1 MKILIVEDDN
11 DIAEILAGELS
22 VWGYDTVCVKDFNK
36 VLDEFKS
43 EKPELVL
50 MDIIL
55 PYFNGFYWCQKIR
68 EISKVPLMFISSKSE
83 DIDIVQAMQF
93 GGDDYIVKPI
103 NIQIVRAKIVALL
116 RRSYDFAEE
125 TDYLAF
131 GNVKL
136 LLSAAKL
143 EFMGKVAELTRTEL
157 MILETLFKDKG
168 AVSKRDKIM
177 DKCWQEENFIDDNTL
192 AVNMTRLRKKLAE
205 IGLIDFIRTKKGIG
219 YYLKQTLGSRTDI

>member
-11 DIAEILAGELS
+11 DIAEILANELS
-22 VWGYDTVCVKDFNK
+22 VWGYDTVCVKDFNN

-68 EISKVPLMFISSKSE
+68 EVSKVPLMFISSKSE

-116 RRSYDFAEE
+116 RRSYDFVEE
-125 TDYLAF
+125 TDYLIF

>member
-1 MKILIVEDDN
+1 MKIFIVEDDN
-11 DIAEILAGELS
+11 DIAEILANELS
-22 VWGYDTVCVKDFNK
+22 VWGYDTVCVKDFNN

-116 RRSYDFAEE
+116 RRSYDFAED
-125 TDYLAF
+125 TDYLTF

-136 LLSAAKL
+136 LLSAAEL
-143 EFMGKVAELTRTEL
+143 DFMGKMADLTRTEL

-168 AVSKRDKIM
+168 AISKREKIM

-205 IGLIDFIRTKKGIG
+205 IGLADFIQTKKGIG
-219 YYLKQTLGSRTDI
+219 YFLNNKLS

>member
-11 DIAEILAGELS
+11 DIAEILANELS
-22 VWGYDTVCVKDFNK
+22 VWGYDTVCVKDFNN
-36 VLDEFKS
+36 VLDEFKA

-116 RRSYDFAEE
+116 RRSYDFVEE
-125 TDYLAF
+125 TDYLIF

-177 DKCWQEENFIDDNTL
+177 DKCWQEENFIDENTL

-205 IGLIDFIRTKKGIG
+205 IGLDDFIQTKKRIG
-219 YYLKQTLGSRTDI
+219 YFLNNKLS

>member
-11 DIAEILAGELS
+11 DIAEILANELS
-22 VWGYDTVCVKDFNK
+22 VWGYDTVCVKDFNN
-36 VLDEFKS
+36 VLYEFKS

-68 EISKVPLMFISSKSE
+68 EVSKVPLMFISSKSE
-83 DIDIVQAMQF
+83 DIAIVQAMQF

-116 RRSYDFAEE
+116 RRSYDFVEE
-125 TDYLAF
+125 TDYLIF

-205 IGLIDFIRTKKGIG
+205 IGLDDFIQTKKRIG
-219 YYLKQTLGSRTDI
+219 YFLNNKLS

>member
-1 MKILIVEDDN
+1 MKIFIVEDDN
-11 DIAEILAGELS
+11 DIAEILANELS

-68 EISKVPLMFISSKSE
+68 EISKVPIMFISSKSE

-116 RRSYDFAEE
+116 RRSYDFVEE
-125 TDYLAF
+125 TDYLIF

-168 AVSKRDKIM
+168 AVSKREKIT

-205 IGLIDFIRTKKGIG
+205 IGLDDFIQTKKGIG
-219 YYLKQTLGSRTDI
+219 YFLNNKLT

>member
-1 MKILIVEDDN
+1 MKIFIVEDDN
-11 DIAEILAGELS
+11 DIAEILANELS
-22 VWGYDTVCVKDFNK
+22 VWGYDTVSVKDFNN

-131 GNVKL
+131 RNVKL

-143 EFMGKVAELTRTEL
+143 EFMGKMAELTRTEL
-157 MILETLFKDKG
+157 MILETLFKDRG

-205 IGLIDFIRTKKGIG
+205 IGLDDFIQTKKGIG
-219 YYLKQTLGSRTDI
+219 YFLSNKLT

>member
-11 DIAEILAGELS
+11 DIAEILANELS
-22 VWGYDTVCVKDFNK
+22 VWGYDTVCVKNFNN
-36 VLDEFKS
+36 VLDEFKA

-68 EISKVPLMFISSKSE
+68 EVSKVPLMFISSKSE

-116 RRSYDFAEE
+116 RRSYDFVEE
-125 TDYLAF
+125 TDYLIF

-205 IGLIDFIRTKKGIG
+205 IGLDDFIQTKKRIG
-219 YYLKQTLGSRTDI
+219 YFLNNKLS

>member
-103 NIQIVRAKIVALL
+103 NIQIVRAKIVAIL

-125 TDYLAF
+125 ADYLIF
-131 GNVKL
+131 GKVKL

-205 IGLIDFIRTKKGIG
+205 IGLDDFIQTKKGIG
-219 YYLKQTLGSRTDI
+219 YFLNNKLT

>member
-11 DIAEILAGELS
+11 DIAEILANELS
-22 VWGYDTVCVKDFNK
+22 VWGYDTVCVKDFNN
-36 VLDEFKS
+36 VLYEFKS

-116 RRSYDFAEE
+116 RRSYDFTEE
-125 TDYLAF
+125 TDYLIF

-205 IGLIDFIRTKKGIG
+205 IGLDDFIQTKKGIG
-219 YYLKQTLGSRTDI
+219 YFLNNKLS

>member
-11 DIAEILAGELS
+11 DIAEILANELS
-22 VWGYDTVCVKDFNK
+22 VWGYDTVCVKDFNN
-36 VLDEFKS
+36 VLDEFKA

-68 EISKVPLMFISSKSE
+68 ENSKVPLMFISSKSE

-131 GNVKL
+131 GNAKL

-205 IGLIDFIRTKKGIG
+205 IGLDDFIQTKKGIG
-219 YYLKQTLGSRTDI
+219 YFLNNKLS

>member
-11 DIAEILAGELS
+11 DIAEILANELS
-22 VWGYDTVCVKDFNK
+22 VWGYDTVCVKDFNN

-125 TDYLAF
+125 TDYLTF

-205 IGLIDFIRTKKGIG
+205 IGLDNFIQTKKGIG
-219 YYLKQTLGSRTDI
+219 YFLNNKLS

>member
-11 DIAEILAGELS
+11 DIAEILANELS
-22 VWGYDTVCVKDFNK
+22 VWGYDTVCVKDFNN

-116 RRSYDFAEE
+116 RRSYDFVEE
-125 TDYLAF
+125 TDYLIF

-205 IGLIDFIRTKKGIG
+205 IGLDDFIQTKKRIG
-219 YYLKQTLGSRTDI
+219 YFLNNKLS

>member
-22 VWGYDTVCVKDFNK
+22 VWGYDIVCVKDFNN
-36 VLDEFKS
+36 VLDEFKA

-103 NIQIVRAKIVALL
+103 NIQIVRAKIVAIL
-116 RRSYDFAEE
+116 RRSYDFTEE
-125 TDYLAF
+125 TDYLVF

-157 MILETLFKDKG
+157 MILETLFKDRG

-205 IGLIDFIRTKKGIG
+205 IGLDDFIQTKKGIG
-219 YYLKQTLGSRTDI
+219 YFLNNKLT

>member
-11 DIAEILAGELS
+11 DIAEILANELS
-22 VWGYDTVCVKDFNK
+22 VWGYDTVCVKDFNN

-103 NIQIVRAKIVALL
+103 NIQIVRAKIVAIL

-125 TDYLAF
+125 TDYLVF

-143 EFMGKVAELTRTEL
+143 EFIGKVAELTRTEL

-205 IGLIDFIRTKKGIG
+205 IGLDDFIQTKKGIG
-219 YYLKQTLGSRTDI
+219 YFLNNKLT

>member
-11 DIAEILAGELS
+11 DIAEILANELS
-22 VWGYDTVCVKDFNK
+22 VWGYDTVCVKDFNN
-36 VLDEFKS
+36 VLYEFKS

-125 TDYLAF
+125 TDYLTF

-205 IGLIDFIRTKKGIG
+205 IGLDDFIQTKKGIG
-219 YYLKQTLGSRTDI
+219 YFLNNKLS

>member
-11 DIAEILAGELS
+11 DIAEILANELS
-22 VWGYDTVCVKDFNK
+22 VWGYDTVCVKDFNN

-125 TDYLAF
+125 TDYLTF

-143 EFMGKVAELTRTEL
+143 EFMGKAAELTRTEL
-157 MILETLFKDKG
+157 MILETLFKDRG

-205 IGLIDFIRTKKGIG
+205 IGLDNFIQTKKGIG
-219 YYLKQTLGSRTDI
+219 YFLNNKLS

>member
-11 DIAEILAGELS
+11 DIAEILANELS
-22 VWGYDTVCVKDFNK
+22 VWGYDTVCVKDFNN
-36 VLDEFKS
+36 VLDEFKA

-116 RRSYDFAEE
+116 RRSYDFVEE
-125 TDYLAF
+125 TDYLIF

-157 MILETLFKDKG
+157 MILETLFKDRG

-205 IGLIDFIRTKKGIG
+205 IGLDDFIQTKKGIG
-219 YYLKQTLGSRTDI
+219 YFLNNKLT

>member
-11 DIAEILAGELS
+11 DIAEILANELS
-22 VWGYDTVCVKDFNK
+22 VWGYDTVCVKDFNN

-68 EISKVPLMFISSKSE
+68 EVSKVPLMFISSKSE

-103 NIQIVRAKIVALL
+103 NIQVVRAKIVALL
-116 RRSYDFAEE
+116 RRSYDFVEE
-125 TDYLAF
+125 TDYLIF

-205 IGLIDFIRTKKGIG
+205 IGLDDFIQTKKRIG
-219 YYLKQTLGSRTDI
+219 YFLNNKLS

>member
-11 DIAEILAGELS
+11 DIAEILANELS
-22 VWGYDTVCVKDFNK
+22 VWGYDTVCVKDFNN

-68 EISKVPLMFISSKSE
+68 EVSKVPLMFISSKSE

-116 RRSYDFAEE
+116 RRSYDFVEE
-125 TDYLAF
+125 TDYLIF

-205 IGLIDFIRTKKGIG
+205 IGLDDFIQTKKGIG
-219 YYLKQTLGSRTDI
+219 YFLNNKLT

>member
-11 DIAEILAGELS
+11 DIAEILANELS
-22 VWGYDTVCVKDFNK
+22 VWGYDTVCVKDFNN

-125 TDYLAF
+125 TDYLIF

-205 IGLIDFIRTKKGIG
+205 IGLDDFIQTKKRIG
-219 YYLKQTLGSRTDI
+219 YFLNNKLS

>member
-1 MKILIVEDDN
+1 MKIFIVEDDN
-11 DIAEILAGELS
+11 DIAEILANELS
-22 VWGYDTVCVKDFNK
+22 VWGYDTVCVKDFNN

-116 RRSYDFAEE
+116 RRSYDFAED
-125 TDYLAF
+125 TDYLTF

-143 EFMGKVAELTRTEL
+143 DFMGKMADLTRTEL

-168 AVSKRDKIM
+168 AISKREKIM

-205 IGLIDFIRTKKGIG
+205 IGLNDFIQTKKGIG
-219 YYLKQTLGSRTDI
+219 YFLNNKLF

>member
-11 DIAEILAGELS
+11 NIAEILANELS
-22 VWGYDTVCVKDFNK
+22 VWGYDTVCVKDFNN

-125 TDYLAF
+125 TDYLTF

-143 EFMGKVAELTRTEL
+143 EFMGRVAELTRTEL
-157 MILETLFKDKG
+157 MILETLFKDRG

-205 IGLIDFIRTKKGIG
+205 IGLDDFIQTKKGIG
-219 YYLKQTLGSRTDI
+219 YFLNNKLT

>member
-11 DIAEILAGELS
+11 NIAEILANELS
-22 VWGYDTVCVKDFNK
+22 VWGYDTVCVKDFNN

-125 TDYLAF
+125 TDYLTF

-143 EFMGKVAELTRTEL
+143 EFMGKAAELTRTEL
-157 MILETLFKDKG
+157 MILETLFKDRG

-205 IGLIDFIRTKKGIG
+205 IGLDDFIQTKKGIG
-219 YYLKQTLGSRTDI
+219 YFLNNKLT

>member
-1 MKILIVEDDN
+1 MKIFIVEDDN
-11 DIAEILAGELS
+11 DIAEILANELS
-22 VWGYDTVCVKDFNK
+22 VWGYDTVSVKDFNN

-125 TDYLAF
+125 TDYLVF

-205 IGLIDFIRTKKGIG
+205 IGLDDFIQTKKGIG
-219 YYLKQTLGSRTDI
+219 YFLNNKLS